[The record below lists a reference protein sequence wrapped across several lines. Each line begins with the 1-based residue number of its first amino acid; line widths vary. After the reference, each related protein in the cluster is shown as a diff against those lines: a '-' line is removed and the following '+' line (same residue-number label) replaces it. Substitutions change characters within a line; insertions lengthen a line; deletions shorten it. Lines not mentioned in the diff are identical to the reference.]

1 MPKMSHPQSKKTID
15 VAPAQVPMYES
26 QGWQVKATTKK
37 TSAHPTTPAPTATT
51 KE

>member
-1 MPKMSHPQSKKTID
+1 MTKMRHPQSNKTID

-26 QGWQVKATTKK
+26 QGWQVKAASKKPSAQTTNK
-37 TSAHPTTPAPTATT
+37 APAADT